1 MEHTFGFAIE
11 AVVESLLNEDIN
23 QITATYKMLES
34 KFPDEIKA
42 TPLDPNSAVY
52 SDVSLNRRNTLVY
65 DVLLLFLFLFF
76 FFFFSSASTSS
87 CSQACDSASSQEA
100 RKRSVL
106 AFVYYVSVSNHF
118 FYLRRCS

>member
-42 TPLDPNSAVY
+42 TPIDPNSSVY
-52 SDVSLNRRNTLVY
+52 TDVRNSILI
-65 DVLLLFLFLFF
+65 
-76 FFFFSSASTSS
+76 
-87 CSQACDSASSQEA
+87 
-100 RKRSVL
+100 
-106 AFVYYVSVSNHF
+106 
-118 FYLRRCS
+118 